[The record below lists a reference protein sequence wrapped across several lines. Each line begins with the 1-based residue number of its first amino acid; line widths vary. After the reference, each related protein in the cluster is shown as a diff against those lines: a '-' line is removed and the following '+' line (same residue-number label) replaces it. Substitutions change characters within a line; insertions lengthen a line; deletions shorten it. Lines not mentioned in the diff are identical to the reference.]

1 MGLEKTKFSRFFQ
14 TDAACGKVSHT
25 SIFEFHTGICNVGL
39 LGEHWNTDRSDFTYR
54 RRHEAQNDIDIVN
67 HQVKNNI
74 DIQAPWRE
82 GSQTMNLE
90 KLGPRRQFTCERDDG
105 IEPLDVTHLKY
116 ALVPGCGLDQ
126 RSGFFGGAAEEARS
140 LIEAAARNKRILQV
154 GHVERFNPVVAL
166 ASELATRPQFFEIHR
181 LAAFSPRSLDID
193 VVLDLMIHDIDVVL
207 SLVPAPVRE
216 VRAVG
221 IPVLSRKADIANARV
236 EFEDGCVANFT
247 ASRVSF
253 EKTRKLRFFQPHD
266 YISVDYAS
274 QTGIMVSIRMGRV
287 TERKLEPPHQE
298 PLKLEWRSFTECVRK
313 RGKPAVSGEDGLR
326 ALELAMRIN
335 GAITERLVLR

>member
-1 MGLEKTKFSRFFQ
+1 MVRVAVIGVGHLGKQHARLYAELEGVELAGIVDILEPRAQGIASLYKT
-14 TDAACGKVSHT
+14 AAFTNYRDILGKVDAVSLAIPT
-25 SIFEFHTGICNVGL
+25 SDHARVGVDL
-39 LGEHWNTDRSDFTYR
+39 LEH
-54 RRHEAQNDIDIVN
+54 
-67 HQVKNNI
+67 
-74 DIQAPWRE
+74 
-82 GSQTMNLE
+82 G
-90 KLGPRRQFTCERDDG
+90 
-105 IEPLDVTHLKY
+105 LDV
-116 ALVPGCGLDQ
+116 LVEKPIA
-126 RSGFFGGAAEEARS
+126 STAEEARS
-140 LIEAAARNKRILQV
+140 LIETAARNKRILQV

-166 ASELATRPQFFEIHR
+166 ASDLATRPQFFEIHR

-221 IPVLSRKADIANARV
+221 IPVLSEKADIANARV
-236 EFEDGCVANFT
+236 EFDDGCVANFT

-274 QTGIMVSIRMGRV
+274 QTGIIVSLRMGRV
-287 TERKLEPPHQE
+287 LERKLEPPKEE
-298 PLKLEWRSFTECVRK
+298 PLKLELQSFTECVRK
-313 RGKPAVSGEDGLR
+313 RGRPAVSGEDGLR